1 MSSLWRAQ
9 CSFEIP
15 DEYFALKTRP
25 SIRKRERKREKNR
38 NIKKIIILR
47 TIRATILH
55 ESKKKKKERVSKVSC
70 ITRYSLSTFYSLLI
84 TNSRARNCLNCS
96 NGRYLHFNCILLSFF
111 LSFCLS
117 FFLFVSLPVS
127 SCHSTT
133 FHIKRG
139 TERREM
145 HVYHA
150 ILATFVRFRTF
161 NRNIITTRENRW
173 ASTRGT
179 SSN

>member
-1 MSSLWRAQ
+1 MLVRNSRWILCIENETIDS
-9 CSFEIP
+9 
-15 DEYFALKTRP
+15 K
-25 SIRKRERKREKNR
+25 KREKNR
-38 NIKKIIILR
+38 NIKKKIILR
-47 TIRATILH
+47 TIRASIILH